1 MVPQIFQVK
10 IESDTSVVVM
20 LLKKLHTTATIYD
33 KEKKASPDDSLERR
47 K

>member
-10 IESDTSVVVM
+10 IESDTSVVM